1 MNKEYRR
8 SFFSTE
14 TGGQMKRR
22 IFMEGNDVM
31 KAEIFASNKVYRLPI
46 EDKVATWVKESW
58 ATWEDE
64 KPEWFT
70 DMWKASVPK
79 EMIPAK
85 KRNVALGESGESVEW
100 EESKGSDSDDGRNG
114 VREGDSQPSIVHESS
129 LGQQMLNSIVS
140 RTISMKDSKGELKV
154 APNGM
159 MLNRGS
165 SFDEDTFIREI
176 QRQGSIGI

>member
-1 MNKEYRR
+1 MTRR
-8 SFFSTE
+8 NFL
-14 TGGQMKRR
+14 
-22 IFMEGNDVM
+22 EGTDVM
-31 KAEIFASNKVYRLPI
+31 KADVFMNNKTHWTPI
-46 EDKVATWVKESW
+46 RDKVAAWVKEGW

-85 KRNVALGESGESVEW
+85 KRNVALGESDN
-100 EESKGSDSDDGRNG
+100 DSDDVRNG
-114 VREGDSQPSIVHESS
+114 ISEGDSQPSIVRESS

-140 RTISMKDSKGELKV
+140 RTLSMKESKGELKV
-154 APNGM
+154 APNLM
-159 MLNRGS
+159 TTLNGES
-165 SFDEDTFIREI
+165 SFDEETFIREI